1 MDKFFSVAYAD
12 TYYQI
17 TNKFIGQAEH
27 LKMLLSN

>member
-12 TYYQI
+12 VTKQQI
-17 TNKFIGQAEH
+17 NLLDKQRI